1 MTSAGVGPAP
11 RAMDTLNEVYSSL
24 STKRRYEV
32 WFLRLGLA
40 DGSGAWWF
48 RYLLLNPGR
57 GGTGENPAG
66 MPVQVWATFFDA
78 NAKPRTFIQGFSVES
93 LDLSGRGESPFHFAA
108 ADNAIDDNSCRGCL
122 HVDGHDISWNLRY
135 RSTFRVTLS
144 DKGWIGFSRS
154 PHSDAIFSGRVVFD
168 GRVFEGDPLGFGV
181 QGHNCGY
188 RHRTFW
194 RWAHAFFPREGRPS
208 TLEALVYDMPLGF
221 NFWKAVLWH
230 DGKESTFYRCRQTE
244 CDQENFRWGFQCETN
259 EMKLDAV
266 IDGAGSS
273 VHCLPYFK
281 TDCLGTF
288 PVLNNSLSRATLRIE
303 GRRGQVETLETAT
316 GAALEI
322 GGQG

>member
-11 RAMDTLNEVYSSL
+11 RVMKTLNEVYSSL

-48 RYLLLNPGR
+48 RYLLLNPGQAVS
-57 GGTGENPAG
+57 GGSLTG

-78 NAKPRTFIQGFSVES
+78 NGQPRTFIQGFPVES
-93 LDLSGRGESPFHFAA
+93 LDLSGRGESPFHFAVPG
-108 ADNAIDDNSCRGCL
+108 NAIDDNSCRGRLC
-122 HVDGHDISWNLRY
+122 VDAHEIVWDLRC

-154 PHSDAIFSGRVVFD
+154 PHSDAIFSGSIVLD
-168 GRVFEGDPLGFGV
+168 GRVFKGDPLGFGV

-194 RWAHAFFPREGRPS
+194 RWAHAFFPRDGNAS
-208 TLEALVYDMPLGF
+208 TLEVLVYDMPLGF

-230 DGKESTFYRCRQTE
+230 DGQESTFYRCRQTA
-244 CDQENFRWGFQCETN
+244 CDRENFRWGFQCETN
-259 EMKLDAV
+259 ETSLDAV
-266 IDGAGSS
+266 IDGASS
-273 VHCLPYFK
+273 NIHRLPYLK
-281 TDCLGTF
+281 TDCSGTF
-288 PVLNNSLSRATLRIE
+288 DVLNNSLARATIRIE
-303 GRRGQVETLETAT
+303 RPRGQVETLETAT
-316 GAALEI
+316 GAVLEM